1 MFGDILR
8 DIIASRGGQM
18 GGMRAQGYLNCGQRH
33 KLNAMGNMIR
43 AGVLVSL
50 TLLLASAASAQ
61 TGQNYN
67 VKTMNFDMWCQEQA
81 HLPADRCDKRTAEDE
96 KTFEDYR
103 TKIERYEVPYLQQQQ
118 HDLAIRRDVMQ
129 NDPVDN
135 PVGQNP
141 QAQTQDPNRQPSTPQ
156 P

>member
-1 MFGDILR
+1 MK
-8 DIIASRGGQM
+8 A
-18 GGMRAQGYLNCGQRH
+18 
-33 KLNAMGNMIR
+33 MIR
-43 AGVLVSL
+43 LSALFSL
-50 TLLLASAASAQ
+50 TLLVASGASAQ
-61 TGQNYN
+61 TGQNYD

-81 HLPADRCDKRTAEDE
+81 HLPAARCDKRTPEDE

-118 HDLAIRRDVMQ
+118 RDLAVRRDIMQ

-135 PVGQNP
+135 PVGQDP
-141 QAQTQDPNRQPSTPQ
+141 KAESQDPNRQPSTPQ

>member
-1 MFGDILR
+1 
-8 DIIASRGGQM
+8 
-18 GGMRAQGYLNCGQRH
+18 
-33 KLNAMGNMIR
+33 MIR
-43 AGVLVSL
+43 LSALFSL
-50 TLLLASAASAQ
+50 TLLVASGASAQ
-61 TGQNYN
+61 TGQNYD

-81 HLPADRCDKRTAEDE
+81 HLPAARCDKRSPEDE

-118 HDLAIRRDVMQ
+118 RDLAVRRDIMQ

-135 PVGQNP
+135 PVGQDP
-141 QAQTQDPNRQPSTPQ
+141 KAESQDPNRQPSTPQ

>member
-1 MFGDILR
+1 MTL
-8 DIIASRGGQM
+8 
-18 GGMRAQGYLNCGQRH
+18 
-33 KLNAMGNMIR
+33 MIR
-43 AGVLVSL
+43 LSAGAALGILFVSG
-50 TLLLASAASAQ
+50 AMAQ

-81 HLPADRCDKRTAEDE
+81 HLPAARCDKRSQEDE
-96 KTFEDYR
+96 NTFEAYR
-103 TKIERYEVPYLQQQQ
+103 AQVERYEVPYLRERQ
-118 HDLAIRRDVMQ
+118 HDLAIDRDVMH

-141 QAQTQDPNRQPSTPQ
+141 DAQKQDPNRQPPTPQ